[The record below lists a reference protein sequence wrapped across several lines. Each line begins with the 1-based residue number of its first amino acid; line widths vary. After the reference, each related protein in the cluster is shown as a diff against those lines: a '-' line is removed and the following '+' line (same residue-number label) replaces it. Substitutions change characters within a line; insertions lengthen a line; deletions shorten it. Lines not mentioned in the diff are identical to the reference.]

1 MRPRVVSHVRYALLL
16 ATGACAADV
25 TSVEPAPRT
34 FVSQRVVGDAL
45 PAKHFCTAASSNT
58 EQWVSLHRVEL
69 AVDRGDGFV
78 ITAIDEQGN
87 AQFTI
92 NDAGVK
98 TYTAQMV
105 VGGARSVSGTLLPAQ
120 NGIRRLEFK
129 APAEQSVGDEHVWR
143 TGRLHGASLRRF
155 RDRDGSGALPDDGR
169 HRLFVRVHGDPQVA
183 HPFELR
189 SRSALKAQ
197 PLGDRA
203 RPRSF

>member
-1 MRPRVVSHVRYALLL
+1 MRPRFVSHVRYALLL

-120 NGIRRLEFK
+120 NGIREARVQW
-129 APAEQSVGDEHVWR
+129 ATSMYGVPADFTARVYADSAIVTDQVHCLTTVGTDSSYVF
-143 TGRLHGASLRRF
+143 TAI
-155 RDRDGSGALPDDGR
+155 
-169 HRLFVRVHGDPQVA
+169 
-183 HPFELR
+183 
-189 SRSALKAQ
+189 LK
-197 PLGDRA
+197 
-203 RPRSF
+203 